1 MTAPTPSPESRAAS
15 PGSPVRVAAPTGAST
30 PAPTPG
36 GAPSL
41 DSPIVRRLR
50 DADPIP
56 EITKLLHRAYAAQV
70 AMGLAP
76 LAGRQDDA
84 TTARRCNS
92 GECYVATLK
101 DTTHPRG
108 ERIVGIILFHEEE
121 PDQGPPWFQQPH
133 VDSFSQFAVDTNLQ
147 GRGIGQILLDTVER
161 RARECG
167 STELALSMADPDTA
181 LKNFYLKRGY
191 RFVEF
196 WKWPYTNYTS
206 AILSKTL

>member
-1 MTAPTPSPESRAAS
+1 
-15 PGSPVRVAAPTGAST
+15 
-30 PAPTPG
+30 
-36 GAPSL
+36 
-41 DSPIVRRLR
+41 
-50 DADPIP
+50 
-56 EITKLLHRAYAAQV
+56 
-70 AMGLAP
+70 MGLAP

-108 ERIVGIILFHEEE
+108 ERVVGIILFHEEE

-147 GRGIGQILLDTVER
+147 GRGIGQALLDTVER